1 MALVRRLIGVAERP
15 DLRDARKENVEARE
29 CVLKTVKAAKERGQT
44 ISLSR
49 EALERIMKVEPAR

>member
-15 DLRDARKENVEARE
+15 DLRDARKENAEARE
-29 CVLKTVKAAKERGQT
+29 CVLQTVPAAKERGQT

-49 EALERIMKVEPAR
+49 EALERLMKVEPAR

>member
-15 DLRDARKENVEARE
+15 DLRDARKENAEARE
-29 CVLKTVKAAKERGQT
+29 CVLQTVKAAKERGQT

-49 EALERIMKVEPAR
+49 EALERITKVEPAR